1 LFKVKIKGKN
11 FALNLTEEEC
21 MTFKS
26 KESVTKVWHKRL
38 GHPNET
44 KSKKKKN
51 NKHHDSREN
60 AQETDSDRNNN
71 NVKVVVGLEDLV
83 ACYVNSIEEFRN
95 NTS

>member
-1 LFKVKIKGKN
+1 
-11 FALNLTEEEC
+11 